1 MTMYLMRHY
10 NKTFTFNYI
19 LIQRIP
25 QNLDEQWSFFKIS
38 LLVNK
43 ISSLKESKTIL
54 KKSYIWFDEEL
65 KNLAKEKE
73 KLHTLA
79 KLSKIQMTGN
89 I

>member
-1 MTMYLMRHY
+1 MRHY

-25 QNLDEQWSFFKIS
+25 QNLDEKWSFFKNS
-38 LLVNK
+38 LLEVLNK